1 MTAACARCGADL
13 PPSRGPRPR
22 RWCSEDCRRSG
33 ELPRTGEAMLTYD
46 EVLELLS
53 WRARRGSV
61 AAMSALMRD
70 FERVRIVA
78 VENGPDRRFAE
89 LDEFG

>member
-22 RWCSEDCRRSG
+22 KWRSEDCRRAG
-33 ELPRTGEAMLTYD
+33 ELPQVGEGMVTHE

-61 AAMSALMRD
+61 PAMSALLRY
-70 FERVRIVA
+70 FERTRLGA
-78 VENGPDRRFAE
+78 EEGGPDRRFAE
-89 LDEFG
+89 LDASS